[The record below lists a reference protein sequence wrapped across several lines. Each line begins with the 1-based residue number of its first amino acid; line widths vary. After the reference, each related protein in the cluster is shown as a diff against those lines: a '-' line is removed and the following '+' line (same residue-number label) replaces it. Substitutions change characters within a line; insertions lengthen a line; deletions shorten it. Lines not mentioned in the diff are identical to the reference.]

1 MAKKLSKTG
10 ISTSS
15 TIQAWHV
22 SQSVDA
28 LASPNADAYDIG
40 MSGSVSITGSFNI
53 NAVPYP
59 TNTPAEGEVIV
70 ADDAGNLTFGHGEKL
85 HLQVRNDESV
95 TIPAGTPIY
104 SRGEIGGSE
113 RIKVGI
119 ASASRS
125 DTMPALGITETELD
139 TAGGKD
145 GFAIINGV
153 YNTNITPADTTGLV
167 DGATLYVHA
176 NGYITPVK
184 PTGSNLIQNIG
195 TVLKTNGTVIQGM
208 KVSSI
213 DRTNDIPNITEGYA
227 WVGNTDGVPVAVATS
242 SIGGSPGGSNTQIQF
257 NNEGAFGGAS
267 AVTYDQDLEV
277 LTVDHLNSTAITAS
291 GAISSSYDG
300 ENTFA
305 GLIYLANNRNLGG
318 YERTNT
324 TARPLILRNTDDETQ
339 LGSTH
344 YPIRFGNYVS
354 SSYAIKTTSTIE
366 AVTGSF
372 SYLTGSSP
380 IVIDADNIKV
390 DSAGNVSNIAAI
402 TASGA
407 ISGSGDLYGLD
418 ANNKLLALTEIS
430 ISSGEPVT
438 FDLPSSGTTFS
449 AINLNSD
456 ATNRFA
462 KITFVAPRSGNVR
475 IEMKFNM
482 IITNSSDKPLI
493 GLHSSKTGTTQ
504 PDVGWFLIR
513 SDEDAAPTDYSATF
527 IKTGLTSG
535 TSYSYYFMGLADFS
549 SCTIRAGKQW
559 TEAYDGTDANEYPGP
574 IRIYAY
580 DLGDITITSN
590 PTG

>member
-28 LASPNADAYDIG
+28 LASPNADAYNISISG
-40 MSGSVSITGSFNI
+40 SLRVTGSVSVTEGILNNLSSSF
-53 NAVPYP
+53 A
-59 TNTPAEGEVIV
+59 
-70 ADDAGNLTFGHGEKL
+70 LT
-85 HLQVRNDESV
+85 
-95 TIPAGTPIY
+95 
-104 SRGEIGGSE
+104 
-113 RIKVGI
+113 
-119 ASASRS
+119 ASH
-125 DTMPALGITETELD
+125 ALN
-139 TAGGKD
+139 AGG
-145 GFAIINGV
+145 
-153 YNTNITPADTTGLV
+153 T
-167 DGATLYVHA
+167 
-176 NGYITPVK
+176 
-184 PTGSNLIQNIG
+184 
-195 TVLKTNGTVIQGM
+195 
-208 KVSSI
+208 
-213 DRTNDIPNITEGYA
+213 
-227 WVGNTDGVPVAVATS
+227 
-242 SIGGSPGGSNTQIQF
+242 PGGSDTQMQY
-257 NNEGAFGGAS
+257 NNAGAFGGTTG
-267 AVTYDQDLEV
+267 VTYTAEGEI

-291 GAISSSYDG
+291 GAISSSFTG
-300 ENTFA
+300 NNNFA
-305 GLIYLANNRNLGG
+305 GNIYLVNNKNLGG

-324 TARPLILRNTDDETQ
+324 SARPLILRNTDDETQ
-339 LGSTH
+339 IGSTH

-354 SSYAIKTTSTIE
+354 SSYAIKTTSIIE

-430 ISSGEPVT
+430 VSSGESVT

-456 ATNRFA
+456 ATNRYA
-462 KITFVAPRSGNVR
+462 KITFTAPRSGNVR
-475 IEMKFNM
+475 IEMQFNM
-482 IITNSSDKPLI
+482 IITTSTDKPLI

-513 SDEDAAPTDYSATF
+513 SDEDAAPTDYRATF
-527 IKTGLTSG
+527 IKTGLTPG
-535 TSYSYYFMGLADFS
+535 TSYSYYFMGLADYT

-559 TEAYDGTDANEYPGP
+559 TEAYLGTDPNEFPGP